1 MPTVLLYGDT
11 ERSAALRHEIPIAI
25 GDPVLYA
32 EVDGRTFIEAS
43 PLERDRLA
51 AACPHAEL
59 IDDAELGLYELRGS
73 GMSRDEVVLELT
85 SRAVKS
91 IGISKAIVDFDF
103 PLGLAERLR
112 ADGMKLTVDDA
123 AIKQRR
129 RAKTAAEL
137 AGIRRAQEAAE
148 AGIAAA
154 AALLAQAE
162 PVDGTLHVDGE
173 PLLAEQVRAVLR
185 EACGRSGAPAP
196 PEVIVASV
204 HQGTGHNPGRGP
216 LPAGLP
222 IQIDLW
228 PQDEASSCWADMT
241 RTFLVGGEPPQEK
254 RTGQSQNQAPGESP
268 PEALV
273 RTALRGPVCGHL
285 PGIQPPQAALP
296 GLHLSAAFRARCQ
309 MLPKLAPRFAL
320 GFPEN
325 VGHPIFTVR
334 MIHKTVLS
342 WINELGEGKG
352 AGRPRNCGSSSRL
365 RRDKASAMRELT
377 VPSGISRTS
386 AIWANLRSS

>member
-1 MPTVLLYGDT
+1 MPIVLLYGDT

-59 IDDAELGLYELRGS
+59 VDDAELGLYELRGS

-91 IGISKAIVDFDF
+91 IGISEAIVDFDF

-241 RTFLVGGEPPQEK
+241 RTFLVGGEPPQEVLRQERLVHEVFDRVREAAK
-254 RTGQSQNQAPGESP
+254 PGVTGRELHALTCDVFEREGYRTQRTGPGDDPSEGFQFSLGHGVGLRVHEDPSLGQAGHAP
-268 PEALV
+268 LV
-273 RTALRGPVCGHL
+273 AGDV
-285 PGIQPPQAALP
+285 IAVEP
-296 GLHLSAAFRARCQ
+296 GLWDREVGGV
-309 MLPKLAPRFAL
+309 RFEDL
-320 GFPEN
+320 LLITDDGCE
-325 VGHPIFTVR
+325 T
-334 MIHKTVLS
+334 
-342 WINELGEGKG
+342 
-352 AGRPRNCGSSSRL
+352 
-365 RRDKASAMRELT
+365 LT
-377 VPSGISRTS
+377 RYPYDLTP
-386 AIWANLRSS
+386 

>member
-59 IDDAELGLYELRGS
+59 VDDAELGLYELRGS

-91 IGISKAIVDFDF
+91 IGISEAIVDFDF

-241 RTFLVGGEPPQEK
+241 RTFLVGGEPPQEVLRQERLVHEVFDRVREAAK
-254 RTGQSQNQAPGESP
+254 PGVTGRELHALTCDVFEREGYRTQRTGPGDDPSEGFQFSLGHGVGLRVHEDPSLGQAGHAP
-268 PEALV
+268 LV
-273 RTALRGPVCGHL
+273 AGDV
-285 PGIQPPQAALP
+285 IAVEP
-296 GLHLSAAFRARCQ
+296 GLWDREVGGV
-309 MLPKLAPRFAL
+309 RFEDL
-320 GFPEN
+320 LLITDDGCE
-325 VGHPIFTVR
+325 T
-334 MIHKTVLS
+334 
-342 WINELGEGKG
+342 
-352 AGRPRNCGSSSRL
+352 
-365 RRDKASAMRELT
+365 LT
-377 VPSGISRTS
+377 RYPYDLTP
-386 AIWANLRSS
+386 